1 MCPQPRFAVVRDLGD
16 ARDALAEIGTPAVL
30 KPADSSGQRGL
41 SHVETEADVD
51 AALDGALDASPSG
64 EALLEELVA
73 GVERNVMA
81 VARDGEPL
89 VLTVSDRLRP
99 PGRGFGVALAHVYPC
114 SLDAEGLATVTR
126 IAADAVRA
134 LGLRDG
140 IAYPQLIVTPDGAH
154 VVVEVAAR
162 IPGGQ
167 MGDLVRIGTGVDLVD
182 VAVAPGAR

>member
-1 MCPQPRFAVVRDLGD
+1 M
-16 ARDALAEIGTPAVL
+16 
-30 KPADSSGQRGL
+30 
-41 SHVETEADVD
+41 
-51 AALDGALDASPSG
+51 
-64 EALLEELVA
+64 A

-81 VARDGEPL
+81 VTRDGEPL

-114 SLDAEGLATVTR
+114 SLDAEGLATVTH
-126 IAADAVRA
+126 IAAAAVRA

-140 IAYPQLIVTPDGAH
+140 IAYPQLIVTPEGRT

-182 VAVAPGAR
+182 VAVRQALGEQVGDDDVSPRFLQSLAVRFLTASRGLYAPREWCAWAVWSGFSRGRASSRQRRTFRPVSRPPRADRR